1 MGQQVPPGGGM
12 TQEQI
17 DALLQQ
23 VQQNQAS
30 GVMPPPAAVM
40 PPPAA
45 PIQPPAVP
53 LPNVAP
59 EAAPQG
65 GFLSSIANMI
75 GNLFT
80 SGTSAAELAG
90 PQAPPITPEE
100 LQRRRRLMQ
109 GQQAQPQPT
118 PQP

>member
-30 GVMPPPAAVM
+30 GVM